1 VHETSFPQNIS
12 DVAFQKSRKC
22 ERKRKTYDN
31 FQDKKLYLCAR
42 FGRPDMSSIPSIEK
56 RHSAPI
62 LLISIGIVTVG
73 LLLFVMNLCFGSVS
87 IPMKEIWAA
96 VFGGESSTYRAI
108 VLDYRLP
115 QAITALLAG
124 IGLSVSGLLMQTLFC
139 NPLADPSLLG
149 ISSGSSLGV
158 ALVILLG
165 TATGLSVNT
174 LALWSTFGVTLAAFL
189 GAFAVLLLIL
199 ALSSRL
205 RSMVSLVLVG
215 IMIAY
220 IAGSVTDILKFFSQ
234 KEGLHSFVIWGMG
247 SFSNVS
253 KAQLPFFAIAVIAG
267 AVGSFLLF
275 KTLNLLLLGER
286 YAENLGV
293 NIKRSSMLIILA
305 SGFLTALITAF
316 CGPIAFLGLAV
327 PHIARFLFKSSDH
340 KLLIPATAFIGMD
353 LALFC
358 NLIARL
364 PSFEGNLPINSVT
377 ALIGAPIV
385 LWVIF
390 HRQRF
395 SQAQ

>member
-1 VHETSFPQNIS
+1 MTPANPNI
-12 DVAFQKSRKC
+12 
-22 ERKRKTYDN
+22 E
-31 FQDKKLYLCAR
+31 L
-42 FGRPDMSSIPSIEK
+42 
-56 RHSAPI
+56 RHTAPI
-62 LLISIGIVTVG
+62 LLISIGIVAVG

-96 VFGGESSTYRAI
+96 VFSGNDSTYRAI
-108 VLDYRLP
+108 VMDYRLP

-124 IGLSVSGLLMQTLFC
+124 IGLSVSGLLMQTLFR

-165 TATGLSVNT
+165 TATGLSVST
-174 LALWSTFGVTLAAFL
+174 LSLWSTFGVTIAAFV

-267 AVGSFLLF
+267 TIGSFLLF

-293 NIKRSSMLIILA
+293 NIRRSSMLIILA

-395 SQAQ
+395 SQSQ

>member
-1 VHETSFPQNIS
+1 MTAQNPNI
-12 DVAFQKSRKC
+12 
-22 ERKRKTYDN
+22 ERRQT
-31 FQDKKLYLCAR
+31 
-42 FGRPDMSSIPSIEK
+42 
-56 RHSAPI
+56 API
-62 LLISIGIVTVG
+62 LLISIGIVAVG
-73 LLLFVMNLCFGSVS
+73 LLLFAMNLCFGSVS

-96 VFGGESSTYRAI
+96 VFVGEGSTYRAI

-124 IGLSVSGLLMQTLFC
+124 IGLSVSGLLMQTLFR

-158 ALVILLG
+158 ALVVLLG
-165 TATGLSVNT
+165 TATGLSVST
-174 LALWSTFGVTLAAFL
+174 LALWSTFGITVAAFL

-220 IAGSVTDILKFFSQ
+220 IASSVTDILKFFSQ
-234 KEGLHSFVIWGMG
+234 KEGLHSFVIWGLG

-253 KAQLPFFAIAVIAG
+253 KAQLPFFAATVIMGTIG
-267 AVGSFLLF
+267 AFLLF

-293 NIKRSSMLIILA
+293 NIKRSSMLIILV
-305 SGFLTALITAF
+305 SGFLTAIITAF

-327 PHIARFLFKSSDH
+327 PHIARFLFRSSDH
-340 KLLIPATAFIGMD
+340 KLLIPATAFLGMD

-395 SQAQ
+395 SQN

>member
-1 VHETSFPQNIS
+1 MTPTS
-12 DVAFQKSRKC
+12 
-22 ERKRKTYDN
+22 
-31 FQDKKLYLCAR
+31 
-42 FGRPDMSSIPSIEK
+42 PDIEH
-56 RHSAPI
+56 RQTAPI
-62 LLISIGIVTVG
+62 LLISIGIVAVG

-96 VFGGESSTYRAI
+96 VFGGEGSTYRAI

-124 IGLSVSGLLMQTLFC
+124 IGLSVSGLLMQTLFR

-165 TATGLSVNT
+165 TATGLSFNT
-174 LALWSTFGVTLAAFL
+174 LSLWSTFGVTVAAFV

-253 KAQLPFFAIAVIAG
+253 KAQLPFFAIAVVASTI
-267 AVGSFLLF
+267 GSFLLF

-390 HRQRF
+390 HRQKVLK
-395 SQAQ
+395 

>member
-1 VHETSFPQNIS
+1 MT
-12 DVAFQKSRKC
+12 
-22 ERKRKTYDN
+22 T
-31 FQDKKLYLCAR
+31 
-42 FGRPDMSSIPSIEK
+42 PSIA
-56 RHSAPI
+56 RNHLPNI
-62 LLISIGIVTVG
+62 IMVFLLTIVLG
-73 LLLFVMNLCFGSVS
+73 LVLFALNLRYGSVS
-87 IPMKEIWAA
+87 IPWKVFWNALFNAQAA
-96 VFGGESSTYRAI
+96 TERTI
-108 VLDYRLP
+108 ILDYRLP

-124 IGLSVSGLLMQTLFC
+124 IGLSVSGLLMQTLFR

-158 ALVILLG
+158 ALVVLLS
-165 TATGLSVNT
+165 TATGLSVST
-174 LALWSTFGVTLAAFL
+174 LALWSTFGVTVAAFL

-220 IAGSVTDILKFFSQ
+220 IASSVTDILKFFSQ
-234 KEGLHSFVIWGMG
+234 KEGLHSFVIWGLG

-253 KAQLPFFAIAVIAG
+253 KAQLPFFAVTVIIGVVA
-267 AVGSFLLF
+267 SFLLF

-293 NIKRSSMLIILA
+293 NIKRSSMLIILV
-305 SGFLTALITAF
+305 SGFLTAIITAF

-327 PHIARFLFKSSDH
+327 PHIARFLFRSSDH
-340 KLLIPATAFIGMD
+340 KLLIPATAFLGMD

-390 HRQRF
+390 HRQKVMR
-395 SQAQ
+395 

>member
-1 VHETSFPQNIS
+1 MSAENQNITLR
-12 DVAFQKSRKC
+12 QKS
-22 ERKRKTYDN
+22 
-31 FQDKKLYLCAR
+31 
-42 FGRPDMSSIPSIEK
+42 
-56 RHSAPI
+56 PI
-62 LLISIGIVTVG
+62 LLISILIFAVGIV
-73 LLLFVMNLCFGSVS
+73 LFAMNLCFGSVS

-96 VFGGESSTYRAI
+96 VFGGEKATYRAI
-108 VLDYRLP
+108 VMDYRLP

-124 IGLSVSGLLMQTLFC
+124 IGLSVSGLLMQTLFR

-158 ALVILLG
+158 ALVVLLG
-165 TATGLSVNT
+165 TATGLSVST
-174 LALWSTFGVTLAAFL
+174 LTLWSTFGITVAAFV

-220 IAGSVTDILKFFSQ
+220 IAGSITDILKFFSQ
-234 KEGLHSFVIWGMG
+234 KDGVHSFVIWGMG

-253 KAQLPFFAIAVIAG
+253 KAQLPFFAIAVLAG
-267 AVGSFLLF
+267 AIGSFLLF

-340 KLLIPATAFIGMD
+340 KLLIPAAAFIGMD

-395 SQAQ
+395 SQTQ

>member
-1 VHETSFPQNIS
+1 MPSDTDNNI
-12 DVAFQKSRKC
+12 R
-22 ERKRKTYDN
+22 RKTPPIT
-31 FQDKKLYLCAR
+31 LV
-42 FGRPDMSSIPSIEK
+42 SIAIV
-56 RHSAPI
+56 AV
-62 LLISIGIVTVG
+62 GIV
-73 LLLFVMNLCFGSVS
+73 LFVLNLRYGSVS
-87 IPMKEIWAA
+87 IPWNEFWDGL
-96 VFGGESSTYRAI
+96 FHGDTSTYRAI
-108 VLDYRLP
+108 ILDYRLP

-124 IGLSVSGLLMQTLFC
+124 IGLSVSGLLMQTLFR

-149 ISSGSSLGV
+149 ISSGASLGV
-158 ALVILLG
+158 AFVVLLG
-165 TATGLSVNT
+165 TATGLSVST
-174 LALWSTFGVTLAAFL
+174 LALWSTFGVTVAAFL

-234 KEGLHSFVIWGMG
+234 KEGLHSFVIWGLG

-253 KAQLPFFAIAVIAG
+253 KAQLPFFAIAVVGG
-267 AVGSFLLF
+267 AAASFLLF

-293 NIKRSSMLIILA
+293 NIKRSSMLIILV
-305 SGFLTALITAF
+305 SGFLTAIITAF

-340 KLLIPATAFIGMD
+340 KLLIPATAFLGMD

-390 HRQRF
+390 HRQKVLK
-395 SQAQ
+395 

>member
-1 VHETSFPQNIS
+1 MTPANPDI
-12 DVAFQKSRKC
+12 
-22 ERKRKTYDN
+22 ER
-31 FQDKKLYLCAR
+31 
-42 FGRPDMSSIPSIEK
+42 
-56 RHSAPI
+56 RHKAPI
-62 LLISIGIVTVG
+62 LLISFGIVAVG

-87 IPMKEIWAA
+87 IPMKEIWTA
-96 VFGGESSTYRAI
+96 VIGGDDATYRAI

-124 IGLSVSGLLMQTLFC
+124 IGLSVSGLLMQTLFR

-149 ISSGSSLGV
+149 ISSGASLGV
-158 ALVILLG
+158 ALVVLVAGSFGGIAVS
-165 TATGLSVNT
+165 TLS
-174 LALWSTFGVTLAAFL
+174 LWSTFGVALAAFV

-220 IAGSVTDILKFFSQ
+220 IAGSITDILKFFSQ

-253 KAQLPFFAIAVIAG
+253 KAQLPFFAIAVAAG
-267 AVGSFLLF
+267 TIGSFLLF

-293 NIKRSSMLIILA
+293 NIRRSSMLIILA

-390 HRQRF
+390 HRQKVLK
-395 SQAQ
+395 

>member
-1 VHETSFPQNIS
+1 MSATSPNI
-12 DVAFQKSRKC
+12 
-22 ERKRKTYDN
+22 ERRKT
-31 FQDKKLYLCAR
+31 
-42 FGRPDMSSIPSIEK
+42 
-56 RHSAPI
+56 API
-62 LLISIGIVTVG
+62 LLISIGIVAIG
-73 LLLFVMNLCFGSVS
+73 LLLFVINLCFGSVS

-96 VFGGESSTYRAI
+96 VFGGEGSTYHTI
-108 VLDYRLP
+108 VIDYRLP

-124 IGLSVSGLLMQTLFC
+124 IGLSVSGLLMQTLFR

-174 LALWSTFGVTLAAFL
+174 LSLWSTFGVTVAAFV

-253 KAQLPFFAIAVIAG
+253 KAQLPFFAIAVVAG
-267 AVGSFLLF
+267 TIGSFLLF

-293 NIKRSSMLIILA
+293 NIRRSSMLIILA

-358 NLIARL
+358 NLISRL
-364 PSFEGNLPINSVT
+364 PFFEGNLPINSVT

-390 HRQRF
+390 HRQKVLR
-395 SQAQ
+395 

>member
-1 VHETSFPQNIS
+1 MSAENPNITLR
-12 DVAFQKSRKC
+12 QKS
-22 ERKRKTYDN
+22 
-31 FQDKKLYLCAR
+31 
-42 FGRPDMSSIPSIEK
+42 
-56 RHSAPI
+56 PI
-62 LLISIGIVTVG
+62 LLISILIFAVGIV
-73 LLLFVMNLCFGSVS
+73 LFAMNLCFGSVS

-96 VFGGESSTYRAI
+96 IFGGESSTYRAI
-108 VLDYRLP
+108 VMDYRLP

-124 IGLSVSGLLMQTLFC
+124 IGLSVSGLLMQTLFR

-158 ALVILLG
+158 ALVVLLG
-165 TATGLSVNT
+165 TATGLSVST
-174 LALWSTFGVTLAAFL
+174 LTLWSTFGITLAAFV

-220 IAGSVTDILKFFSQ
+220 IAGSITDILKFFSQ

-253 KAQLPFFAIAVIAG
+253 KAQLPFFAIAVLAG
-267 AVGSFLLF
+267 AIGSFLLF

-390 HRQRF
+390 HRQKVMR
-395 SQAQ
+395 

>member
-1 VHETSFPQNIS
+1 
-12 DVAFQKSRKC
+12 
-22 ERKRKTYDN
+22 
-31 FQDKKLYLCAR
+31 
-42 FGRPDMSSIPSIEK
+42 M
-56 RHSAPI
+56 
-62 LLISIGIVTVG
+62 
-73 LLLFVMNLCFGSVS
+73 LFVMNLCFGSVS

-96 VFGGESSTYRAI
+96 VFGGEEFTYRAI

-124 IGLSVSGLLMQTLFC
+124 IGLSVSGLLMQTLFR

-158 ALVILLG
+158 ALVVLLG
-165 TATGLSVNT
+165 TASGFSVSTLS
-174 LALWSTFGVTLAAFL
+174 LWSTFGVTVAAFV

-253 KAQLPFFAIAVIAG
+253 KAQLPFFAIAVLIG
-267 AVGSFLLF
+267 SIGSFLLF

-305 SGFLTALITAF
+305 SGILTALITAF

-327 PHIARFLFKSSDH
+327 PHIARFLFKISDH

-390 HRQRF
+390 HRQKVLK
-395 SQAQ
+395 

>member
-1 VHETSFPQNIS
+1 MLQN
-12 DVAFQKSRKC
+12 
-22 ERKRKTYDN
+22 
-31 FQDKKLYLCAR
+31 
-42 FGRPDMSSIPSIEK
+42 PSIVP
-56 RHSAPI
+56 RQTAPI
-62 LLISIGIVTVG
+62 LLISIGIVAVG

-96 VFGGESSTYRAI
+96 VFGGEGSTYRAI
-108 VLDYRLP
+108 ILDYRLP

-124 IGLSVSGLLMQTLFC
+124 IGLSVSGLLMQTLFR

-174 LALWSTFGVTLAAFL
+174 LSLWSTFGVTVAAFL

-234 KEGLHSFVIWGMG
+234 KEGLHSFVIWGLG

-253 KAQLPFFAIAVIAG
+253 KAQLPFFAIAVVGGTIA
-267 AVGSFLLF
+267 SFLLF

-293 NIKRSSMLIILA
+293 NIRRSSMLIILA

-395 SQAQ
+395 SQTQ

>member
-1 VHETSFPQNIS
+1 MTSVHITRQ
-12 DVAFQKSRKC
+12 R
-22 ERKRKTYDN
+22 
-31 FQDKKLYLCAR
+31 
-42 FGRPDMSSIPSIEK
+42 
-56 RHSAPI
+56 API
-62 LLISIGIVTVG
+62 ALISIVIVAVG
-73 LLLFVMNLCFGSVS
+73 VVLFVLNLMLGSVS
-87 IPMKEIWAA
+87 IPFEEFRKAM
-96 VFGGESSTYRAI
+96 FGADASTYRTI
-108 VLDYRLP
+108 ILDYRLP

-124 IGLSVSGLLMQTLFC
+124 LGLSVSGLLMQTLFR

-158 ALVILLG
+158 ALVVLLG

-174 LALWSTFGVTLAAFL
+174 LTLWSTFGVTVAAFM
-189 GAFAVLLLIL
+189 GAFTVLLLIL

-220 IAGSVTDILKFFSQ
+220 IASSVTDILKFFSQ
-234 KEGLHSFVIWGMG
+234 KEGLHSFVIWGLG

-253 KAQLPFFAIAVIAG
+253 KAQLPFFAATIIIGVVG
-267 AVGSFLLF
+267 AFLLF

-293 NIKRSSMLIILA
+293 NIKRSSMLIILV

-316 CGPIAFLGLAV
+316 CGPITFLGLAV
-327 PHIARFLFKSSDH
+327 PHIARFLFRSSDH
-340 KLLIPATAFIGMD
+340 KLLIPATAFLGMD

-395 SQAQ
+395 SQN

>member
-1 VHETSFPQNIS
+1 MTPASPNI
-12 DVAFQKSRKC
+12 
-22 ERKRKTYDN
+22 E
-31 FQDKKLYLCAR
+31 L
-42 FGRPDMSSIPSIEK
+42 
-56 RHSAPI
+56 RHTAPI
-62 LLISIGIVTVG
+62 LLISIGIVAVG

-96 VFGGESSTYRAI
+96 VFGGNDSTYRAI
-108 VLDYRLP
+108 VMDYRLP

-124 IGLSVSGLLMQTLFC
+124 IGLSVSGLLMQTLFR

-158 ALVILLG
+158 ALVVLLG
-165 TATGLSVNT
+165 TATGLSVST
-174 LALWSTFGVTLAAFL
+174 LSLWSTFGVTVAAFV

-253 KAQLPFFAIAVIAG
+253 KAQLPFFAIAVVAG
-267 AVGSFLLF
+267 AIGSFLLF

-293 NIKRSSMLIILA
+293 NIRRSSMLIILA

-364 PSFEGNLPINSVT
+364 PYFENNLPINSVT

-390 HRQRF
+390 HRQKVLK
-395 SQAQ
+395 

>member
-1 VHETSFPQNIS
+1 MTPTSP
-12 DVAFQKSRKC
+12 
-22 ERKRKTYDN
+22 E
-31 FQDKKLYLCAR
+31 
-42 FGRPDMSSIPSIEK
+42 IEP
-56 RHSAPI
+56 RHTAPI
-62 LLISIGIVTVG
+62 LLISIGIVAIG

-87 IPMKEIWAA
+87 IPMRDIWAA
-96 VFGGESSTYRAI
+96 VFGEENSTYRAI
-108 VLDYRLP
+108 ILDYRLP

-124 IGLSVSGLLMQTLFC
+124 IGLSVAGLLMQTLFR

-174 LALWSTFGVTLAAFL
+174 LSLWSTFGVTVAAFV

-253 KAQLPFFAIAVIAG
+253 KAQLPFFAVAVVSG
-267 AVGSFLLF
+267 AVASFLLF

-293 NIKRSSMLIILA
+293 NIRRSSMLIILA

-390 HRQRF
+390 HRQKVLR
-395 SQAQ
+395 

>member
-1 VHETSFPQNIS
+1 MTPANPNIEL
-12 DVAFQKSRKC
+12 R
-22 ERKRKTYDN
+22 RT
-31 FQDKKLYLCAR
+31 
-42 FGRPDMSSIPSIEK
+42 
-56 RHSAPI
+56 API
-62 LLISIGIVTVG
+62 LLISIGIVAVG

-96 VFGGESSTYRAI
+96 VIGGNDSTYRAI
-108 VLDYRLP
+108 VMDYRLP

-124 IGLSVSGLLMQTLFC
+124 IGLSVSGLLMQTLFR

-158 ALVILLG
+158 ALVVLLG
-165 TATGLSVNT
+165 TATGLSVST
-174 LALWSTFGVTLAAFL
+174 LSLWSTFGVTIAAFV

-253 KAQLPFFAIAVIAG
+253 KAQLPFFAIAVVAG
-267 AVGSFLLF
+267 TIGSFLLF

-395 SQAQ
+395 SQSQ

>member
-1 VHETSFPQNIS
+1 MSTTSLDI
-12 DVAFQKSRKC
+12 
-22 ERKRKTYDN
+22 ERRKT
-31 FQDKKLYLCAR
+31 
-42 FGRPDMSSIPSIEK
+42 
-56 RHSAPI
+56 API
-62 LLISIGIVTVG
+62 LLISIGIVAVG

-96 VFGGESSTYRAI
+96 VFGGNDATYRAI

-124 IGLSVSGLLMQTLFC
+124 IGLSVSGLLMQTLFR

-158 ALVILLG
+158 ALVVLLG
-165 TATGLSVNT
+165 TATGLSVST
-174 LALWSTFGVTLAAFL
+174 LSLWSTFGVTVAAFV

-215 IMIAY
+215 LMIAS

-253 KAQLPFFAIAVIAG
+253 KAQLPFFAIAVVAG
-267 AVGSFLLF
+267 TIGSFLLF

-395 SQAQ
+395 SQTQ

>member
-1 VHETSFPQNIS
+1 MTAQNPNI
-12 DVAFQKSRKC
+12 
-22 ERKRKTYDN
+22 ERRQT
-31 FQDKKLYLCAR
+31 
-42 FGRPDMSSIPSIEK
+42 
-56 RHSAPI
+56 API
-62 LLISIGIVTVG
+62 LLISIGIVAIG

-87 IPMKEIWAA
+87 IPMNEIWAA
-96 VFGGESSTYRAI
+96 VFGGDTSTYRAI
-108 VLDYRLP
+108 ILDYRLP

-124 IGLSVSGLLMQTLFC
+124 IGLSVSGLLMQTLFR

-158 ALVILLG
+158 ALVVLLG
-165 TATGLSVNT
+165 TATGLSVST
-174 LALWSTFGVTLAAFL
+174 LALWSTFGVTVAAFL

-234 KEGLHSFVIWGMG
+234 KEGLHSFVIWGLG

-253 KAQLPFFAIAVIAG
+253 KAQLPFFAIAVVGG
-267 AVGSFLLF
+267 AAASFLLF

-293 NIKRSSMLIILA
+293 NIKRSSMLIILV
-305 SGFLTALITAF
+305 SGFLTAIITAF

-327 PHIARFLFKSSDH
+327 PHIARFLFRSSDH
-340 KLLIPATAFIGMD
+340 KLLIPATAFLGMD

-395 SQAQ
+395 NQN

>member
-1 VHETSFPQNIS
+1 MTPSN
-12 DVAFQKSRKC
+12 
-22 ERKRKTYDN
+22 
-31 FQDKKLYLCAR
+31 
-42 FGRPDMSSIPSIEK
+42 PDIVPRSK
-56 RHSAPI
+56 API
-62 LLISIGIVTVG
+62 LLIFIGIVVFG
-73 LLLFVMNLCFGSVS
+73 MVLFALNLMLGSVS
-87 IPMKEIWAA
+87 IPFAEFKNA
-96 VFGGESSTYRAI
+96 VFGGEGSTYRAI
-108 VLDYRLP
+108 ILDYRLP

-124 IGLSVSGLLMQTLFC
+124 IGLSVSGLLMQTLFR

-158 ALVILLG
+158 ALVILLAG
-165 TATGLSVNT
+165 GFGGISVSS
-174 LALWSTFGVTLAAFL
+174 LALWSTFGVTLAAFV
-189 GAFAVLLLIL
+189 GAFLILLLIL

-205 RSMVSLVLVG
+205 RSVVSLVLVG

-234 KEGLHSFVIWGMG
+234 KEWLHSFVIWGMG

-253 KAQLPFFAIAVIAG
+253 KAQLPFFAIAVVAG
-267 AVGSFLLF
+267 AIGSFLLF

-293 NIKRSSMLIILA
+293 NIRRSSMLIILA

-395 SQAQ
+395 SQSQ

>member
-1 VHETSFPQNIS
+1 MTPSSPDI
-12 DVAFQKSRKC
+12 
-22 ERKRKTYDN
+22 ER
-31 FQDKKLYLCAR
+31 
-42 FGRPDMSSIPSIEK
+42 
-56 RHSAPI
+56 RHKAPI
-62 LLISIGIVTVG
+62 LLISLGIVAVG

-96 VFGGESSTYRAI
+96 VFGGDDATYCAI

-124 IGLSVSGLLMQTLFC
+124 IGLSVSGLLMQTLFR

-158 ALVILLG
+158 ALVVLLG
-165 TATGLSVNT
+165 TATGLSVST
-174 LALWSTFGVTLAAFL
+174 LSLWSTFGVTVAAFV

-253 KAQLPFFAIAVIAG
+253 KAQLPFFAIAVVAG
-267 AVGSFLLF
+267 TIGSFLLF

-293 NIKRSSMLIILA
+293 NIRRSSMLIILA

-364 PSFEGNLPINSVT
+364 PFFENNLPINSVT

-390 HRQRF
+390 HRQKVLK
-395 SQAQ
+395 

>member
-1 VHETSFPQNIS
+1 MTPTSPDIERR
-12 DVAFQKSRKC
+12 RK
-22 ERKRKTYDN
+22 
-31 FQDKKLYLCAR
+31 
-42 FGRPDMSSIPSIEK
+42 
-56 RHSAPI
+56 API
-62 LLISIGIVTVG
+62 LLISLGIVAVG

-96 VFGGESSTYRAI
+96 VFGGDDATYRAI

-124 IGLSVSGLLMQTLFC
+124 IGLSVSGLLMQTLFR

-158 ALVILLG
+158 ALVVLLG

-174 LALWSTFGVTLAAFL
+174 LSLWSTFGVTVAAFV

-220 IAGSVTDILKFFSQ
+220 IAGSVTDILKFFSH

-253 KAQLPFFAIAVIAG
+253 KAQLPFFAIAVVAG
-267 AVGSFLLF
+267 TIGSFLLF

-293 NIKRSSMLIILA
+293 NIRRSSMLIILA

-327 PHIARFLFKSSDH
+327 PHIARFLF
-340 KLLIPATAFIGMD
+340 
-353 LALFC
+353 
-358 NLIARL
+358 
-364 PSFEGNLPINSVT
+364 
-377 ALIGAPIV
+377 
-385 LWVIF
+385 
-390 HRQRF
+390 
-395 SQAQ
+395 

>member
-1 VHETSFPQNIS
+1 MSTETIRRQTP
-12 DVAFQKSRKC
+12 
-22 ERKRKTYDN
+22 
-31 FQDKKLYLCAR
+31 
-42 FGRPDMSSIPSIEK
+42 
-56 RHSAPI
+56 PI
-62 LLISIGIVTVG
+62 TLISIAIVAVG
-73 LLLFVMNLCFGSVS
+73 VVLFALNLMLGSVS
-87 IPMKEIWAA
+87 IPFAEFKNA

-108 VLDYRLP
+108 ILDYRLP

-124 IGLSVSGLLMQTLFC
+124 IGLSVSGLLMQTLFR

-158 ALVILLG
+158 ALVVLLG
-165 TATGLSVNT
+165 TATGLSVGT
-174 LALWSTFGVTLAAFL
+174 LSLWSTFGVTVAAFV

-199 ALSSRL
+199 SLSSRL

-253 KAQLPFFAIAVIAG
+253 KAQLPFFAIAVAAG
-267 AVGSFLLF
+267 TAGSFLLF

-293 NIKRSSMLIILA
+293 NIRRSSMLIILA

-340 KLLIPATAFIGMD
+340 KLLIPATAFLGMD

-395 SQAQ
+395 SQSQ

>member
-1 VHETSFPQNIS
+1 MPIENPNI
-12 DVAFQKSRKC
+12 AYRQ
-22 ERKRKTYDN
+22 T
-31 FQDKKLYLCAR
+31 
-42 FGRPDMSSIPSIEK
+42 P
-56 RHSAPI
+56 PI
-62 LLISIGIVTVG
+62 LLISIGIVTIG

-96 VFGGESSTYRAI
+96 VFGGDTSTYRTI
-108 VLDYRLP
+108 ILDYRLP

-124 IGLSVSGLLMQTLFC
+124 IGLSVSGLLMQTLFR

-158 ALVILLG
+158 ALVVLLG
-165 TATGLSVNT
+165 TATGLSVST
-174 LALWSTFGVTLAAFL
+174 LALWSTFGVTVAAFL

-220 IAGSVTDILKFFSQ
+220 IASSVTDILKFFSQ
-234 KEGLHSFVIWGMG
+234 KEGLHSFVIWGLG

-253 KAQLPFFAIAVIAG
+253 KAQLPFFAATVILGVVA
-267 AVGSFLLF
+267 SFLLF

-293 NIKRSSMLIILA
+293 NIKRSSMLIILV
-305 SGFLTALITAF
+305 SGFLTAIITAF

-327 PHIARFLFKSSDH
+327 PHIARFLFRSSDH
-340 KLLIPATAFIGMD
+340 KLLIPATAFLGMD

-395 SQAQ
+395 SQN

>member
-1 VHETSFPQNIS
+1 MTTETVIRR
-12 DVAFQKSRKC
+12 SR
-22 ERKRKTYDN
+22 
-31 FQDKKLYLCAR
+31 Q
-42 FGRPDMSSIPSIEK
+42 
-56 RHSAPI
+56 PI
-62 LLISIGIVTVG
+62 ALISVAIIAVG
-73 LLLFVMNLCFGSVS
+73 LVLFAFNLMIGSVS
-87 IPMKEIWAA
+87 IPFEEFRKA
-96 VFGGESSTYRAI
+96 VFGGNESTYRAI
-108 VLDYRLP
+108 ILDYRLP

-124 IGLSVSGLLMQTLFC
+124 IGLSVSGLLMQTLFR

-158 ALVILLG
+158 ALVVLLG
-165 TATGLSVNT
+165 TATGLSFST
-174 LALWSTFGVTLAAFL
+174 LSMWSTFGITVAAFL
-189 GAFAVLLLIL
+189 GSFAVLLLIL
-199 ALSSRL
+199 ALSAKL

-234 KEGLHSFVIWGMG
+234 KEGLHSFIIWGMG
-247 SFSNVS
+247 SFSNVGKS
-253 KAQLPFFAIAVIAG
+253 QLPFFAVSVVIGTVG
-267 AVGSFLLF
+267 AFLLF

-293 NIKRSSMLIILA
+293 NLKRSSMLIILV

-390 HRQRF
+390 HRQKVLK
-395 SQAQ
+395 

>member
-1 VHETSFPQNIS
+1 MTNPNI
-12 DVAFQKSRKC
+12 
-22 ERKRKTYDN
+22 ERQT
-31 FQDKKLYLCAR
+31 
-42 FGRPDMSSIPSIEK
+42 
-56 RHSAPI
+56 API
-62 LLISIGIVTVG
+62 LLISIGIFAVG

-87 IPMKEIWAA
+87 IPMNEIWAA
-96 VFGGESSTYRAI
+96 VFGGDTSTYRTI
-108 VLDYRLP
+108 ILDYRLP

-124 IGLSVSGLLMQTLFC
+124 IGLSVSGLLMQTLFR

-158 ALVILLG
+158 ALVVLLG
-165 TATGLSVNT
+165 TATGLSVST
-174 LALWSTFGVTLAAFL
+174 LALWSTFGVTVAAFL

-220 IAGSVTDILKFFSQ
+220 IASSVTDILKFFSQ
-234 KEGLHSFVIWGMG
+234 KEGLHSFVIWGLG

-253 KAQLPFFAIAVIAG
+253 KAQLPFFAATVVLGVVA
-267 AVGSFLLF
+267 SFLLF

-293 NIKRSSMLIILA
+293 NIKRSSMLIILV
-305 SGFLTALITAF
+305 SGFLTAIITAF

-327 PHIARFLFKSSDH
+327 PHIARFLFRSSDH
-340 KLLIPATAFIGMD
+340 KLLIPATAFLGMD

-395 SQAQ
+395 SQN

>member
-1 VHETSFPQNIS
+1 MAPTSPNI
-12 DVAFQKSRKC
+12 
-22 ERKRKTYDN
+22 ERRRT
-31 FQDKKLYLCAR
+31 
-42 FGRPDMSSIPSIEK
+42 
-56 RHSAPI
+56 API
-62 LLISIGIVTVG
+62 LLISIGIVAVG

-87 IPMKEIWAA
+87 IPMKDIWAA
-96 VFGGESSTYRAI
+96 VFGGDDASYRAI

-124 IGLSVSGLLMQTLFC
+124 IGLSVSGLLMQTLFR

-158 ALVILLG
+158 ALVVLLG
-165 TATGLSVNT
+165 TATGLSVST
-174 LALWSTFGVTLAAFL
+174 LSLWSTFGVTIAAFV

-205 RSMVSLVLVG
+205 RSMVSLVLLG

-220 IAGSVTDILKFFSQ
+220 IAGSITDILKFFSQ

-253 KAQLPFFAIAVIAG
+253 KAQLPFFAIAVVAG
-267 AVGSFLLF
+267 TIGSFLLF

-293 NIKRSSMLIILA
+293 NIRRSSMLIILA

-390 HRQRF
+390 HRQKVLK
-395 SQAQ
+395 

>member
-1 VHETSFPQNIS
+1 MTPTSPDI
-12 DVAFQKSRKC
+12 
-22 ERKRKTYDN
+22 ER
-31 FQDKKLYLCAR
+31 
-42 FGRPDMSSIPSIEK
+42 
-56 RHSAPI
+56 RHKAPI
-62 LLISIGIVTVG
+62 LLISIGIVAVG

-96 VFGGESSTYRAI
+96 VFGSDDATYRAI
-108 VLDYRLP
+108 ILDYRLP

-124 IGLSVSGLLMQTLFC
+124 IGLSISGLLMQTLFR

-174 LALWSTFGVTLAAFL
+174 LSLWSTFGVTVAAFV

-253 KAQLPFFAIAVIAG
+253 KAQLPFFAVAVVAG
-267 AVGSFLLF
+267 TIGSFLLF

-293 NIKRSSMLIILA
+293 NIRRSSMLIILA

-390 HRQRF
+390 RRQKVLK
-395 SQAQ
+395 

>member
-1 VHETSFPQNIS
+1 MSAENQNITLR
-12 DVAFQKSRKC
+12 QKS
-22 ERKRKTYDN
+22 
-31 FQDKKLYLCAR
+31 
-42 FGRPDMSSIPSIEK
+42 
-56 RHSAPI
+56 PI
-62 LLISIGIVTVG
+62 LLISILIFAVGIV
-73 LLLFVMNLCFGSVS
+73 LFAMNLCFGSVS

-96 VFGGESSTYRAI
+96 VFGGEGSTYRAI
-108 VLDYRLP
+108 VMDYRLP

-124 IGLSVSGLLMQTLFC
+124 IGLSVSGLLMQTLFR

-158 ALVILLG
+158 ALVVLLG
-165 TATGLSVNT
+165 TATGLSVST
-174 LALWSTFGVTLAAFL
+174 LTLWSTFGITVAAFV

-253 KAQLPFFAIAVIAG
+253 KAQLPFFAIAVLAG
-267 AVGSFLLF
+267 AIGSFLLF

-390 HRQRF
+390 HRQKVLR
-395 SQAQ
+395 

>member
-1 VHETSFPQNIS
+1 
-12 DVAFQKSRKC
+12 
-22 ERKRKTYDN
+22 
-31 FQDKKLYLCAR
+31 
-42 FGRPDMSSIPSIEK
+42 M
-56 RHSAPI
+56 
-62 LLISIGIVTVG
+62 ISIGIVTVG

-96 VFGGESSTYRAI
+96 VFGGEGSTYRAI

-124 IGLSVSGLLMQTLFC
+124 IGLSVSGLLMQTLFR
-139 NPLADPSLLG
+139 NPLSDPSLLG

-174 LALWSTFGVTLAAFL
+174 LSLWSTFGVTVAAFV

-205 RSMVSLVLVG
+205 RNMVSLVLVG

-234 KEGLHSFVIWGMG
+234 KEGLHSFVIWGLG

-253 KAQLPFFAIAVIAG
+253 KAQLPFFAIAVVVG
-267 AVGSFLLF
+267 AIGSFLLF

-390 HRQRF
+390 HRQKVLK
-395 SQAQ
+395 

>member
-1 VHETSFPQNIS
+1 MSAENQNITLR
-12 DVAFQKSRKC
+12 QKS
-22 ERKRKTYDN
+22 
-31 FQDKKLYLCAR
+31 
-42 FGRPDMSSIPSIEK
+42 
-56 RHSAPI
+56 PI
-62 LLISIGIVTVG
+62 LLISILIFAVGIV
-73 LLLFVMNLCFGSVS
+73 LFAMNLCFGSVS

-96 VFGGESSTYRAI
+96 VFGGEGSTYRTI
-108 VLDYRLP
+108 VMDYRLP

-124 IGLSVSGLLMQTLFC
+124 IGLSVSGLLMQTLFR

-158 ALVILLG
+158 ALVVLLG
-165 TATGLSVNT
+165 TATGLSVST
-174 LALWSTFGVTLAAFL
+174 LTLWSTFGTTVAAFV

-220 IAGSVTDILKFFSQ
+220 IAGSITDILKFFSQ

-253 KAQLPFFAIAVIAG
+253 KAQLPFFAIAVVAG
-267 AVGSFLLF
+267 AIGSFLLF

-395 SQAQ
+395 SQTQ

>member
-1 VHETSFPQNIS
+1 MSPTDPNI
-12 DVAFQKSRKC
+12 
-22 ERKRKTYDN
+22 ERRRDT
-31 FQDKKLYLCAR
+31 
-42 FGRPDMSSIPSIEK
+42 
-56 RHSAPI
+56 PI
-62 LLISIGIVTVG
+62 LLISIGIIAVG

-87 IPMKEIWAA
+87 IPAKEIWAA
-96 VFGGESSTYRAI
+96 IFGGEGSAYRTI

-124 IGLSVSGLLMQTLFC
+124 IGLSVSGLLMQTLFR

-158 ALVILLG
+158 ALVILLS
-165 TATGLSVNT
+165 TATGLSVST
-174 LALWSTFGVTLAAFL
+174 LSLWSTFGVTVAAFI

-199 ALSSRL
+199 ALSARL

-220 IAGSVTDILKFFSQ
+220 IAGSITDILKFFSQ

-267 AVGSFLLF
+267 AIGSFLLF

-293 NIKRSSMLIILA
+293 NLRRSSMLIILT

-390 HRQRF
+390 HRQKVLK
-395 SQAQ
+395 

>member
-1 VHETSFPQNIS
+1 MTPTSPGI
-12 DVAFQKSRKC
+12 
-22 ERKRKTYDN
+22 ER
-31 FQDKKLYLCAR
+31 
-42 FGRPDMSSIPSIEK
+42 
-56 RHSAPI
+56 RHTAPI
-62 LLISIGIVTVG
+62 LLISLGIVAVG

-87 IPMKEIWAA
+87 IPMKEIWTA
-96 VFGGESSTYRAI
+96 VFGGDDATYRAI

-124 IGLSVSGLLMQTLFC
+124 IGLSVSGLLMQTLFR

-158 ALVILLG
+158 ALVILLAG
-165 TATGLSVNT
+165 SFGGISVST
-174 LALWSTFGVTLAAFL
+174 MALWSTFGVTLAAFI
-189 GAFAVLLLIL
+189 GAFLVLLLIL

-253 KAQLPFFAIAVIAG
+253 KAQLPFFAITVVAG
-267 AVGSFLLF
+267 TVGAFLLF
-275 KTLNLLLLGER
+275 KTLNLMLLGER

-293 NIKRSSMLIILA
+293 NIRRSSMLIILV

-327 PHIARFLFKSSDH
+327 PHIARFLFRNSDH

-390 HRQRF
+390 HRQKVLK
-395 SQAQ
+395 

>member
-1 VHETSFPQNIS
+1 MTAQNPNI
-12 DVAFQKSRKC
+12 
-22 ERKRKTYDN
+22 ERRQT
-31 FQDKKLYLCAR
+31 
-42 FGRPDMSSIPSIEK
+42 
-56 RHSAPI
+56 API
-62 LLISIGIVTVG
+62 LLISIGIVVVG
-73 LLLFVMNLCFGSVS
+73 VLLFVMNLCFGSVS
-87 IPMKEIWAA
+87 IPMKETWAA
-96 VFGGESSTYRAI
+96 VFDGEGSTYRAI

-124 IGLSVSGLLMQTLFC
+124 IGLSVSGLLMQTLFR

-158 ALVILLG
+158 ALVVLLG
-165 TATGLSVNT
+165 TATGLSVST
-174 LALWSTFGVTLAAFL
+174 LALWSTFGVTVAAFL

-234 KEGLHSFVIWGMG
+234 KEGLHSFVIWGLG

-253 KAQLPFFAIAVIAG
+253 KAQLPFFAATVIIGTIG
-267 AVGSFLLF
+267 AFLLF

-293 NIKRSSMLIILA
+293 NIKRSSMLIILV
-305 SGFLTALITAF
+305 SGFLTAIITAF

-327 PHIARFLFKSSDH
+327 PHIARFLFRSSDH
-340 KLLIPATAFIGMD
+340 KLLIPATAFLGMD

-395 SQAQ
+395 SQN